1 MITLKENMDKL
12 ELISTLE
19 DNWNLYGAKPIPK
32 NLIKLVGNM
41 LHKLSDQP
49 EIFPTASE
57 TIQLEY
63 NTEAGDYIEFE
74 VLNELNVKCYV
85 LDRYERQLNYNFKP
99 ENINEEYNK
108 IIDFVNN
115 GGKYAIHI
123 LL

>member
-1 MITLKENMDKL
+1 MTNLK
-12 ELISTLE
+12 
-19 DNWNLYGAKPIPK
+19 YF
-32 NLIKLVGNM
+32 
-41 LHKLSDQP
+41 QP

-63 NTEAGDYIEFE
+63 NTEDGDYIEFE